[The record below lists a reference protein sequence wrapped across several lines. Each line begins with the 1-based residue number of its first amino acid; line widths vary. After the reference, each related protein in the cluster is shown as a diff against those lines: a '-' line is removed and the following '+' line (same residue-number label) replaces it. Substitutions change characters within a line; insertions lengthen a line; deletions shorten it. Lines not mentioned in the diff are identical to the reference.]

1 MTLTEKAAYLK
12 GFADAA
18 KLEDKEDVAKL
29 LGKIID
35 MLDDLAISVS
45 DIDDTLDSVMEQLD
59 AVDEDLDE
67 LEEYVY
73 EDYDEDYDDDDFW
86 SDDDDDDEDITYEFE
101 CPECGKTVYLDES
114 LFESDDD
121 IVCPAC
127 GAVLEDLTLS
137 FDEEDEDEDDE
148 D

>member
-18 KLEDKEDVAKL
+18 KLDDKEDVAKI

-59 AVDEDLDE
+59 TVDEDLGE
-67 LEEYVY
+67 LEEFVY
-73 EDYDEDYDDDDFW
+73 EDYDEDDEDDDFW
-86 SDDDDDDEDITYEFE
+86 DDEDDEDITYEFE

-137 FDEEDEDEDDE
+137 FDEEDEDEEEDDE

>member
-1 MTLTEKAAYLK
+1 MTLTEKAAYLR
-12 GFADAA
+12 GFADAS
-18 KLEDKEDVAKL
+18 KLEQTEDVAKI

-35 MLDDLAISVS
+35 IIDDLAISVS

-59 AVDEDLDE
+59 TVDEDLGE

-73 EDYDEDYDDDDFW
+73 DDYDDEDYDDDDDFW
-86 SDDDDDDEDITYEFE
+86 SDDDEDITYEFE

-121 IVCPAC
+121 IICPAC

-137 FDEEDEDEDDE
+137 FDEEDEEDEDKD
-148 D
+148 